1 MRSIVLTALLVFA
14 APAWAAQTDGGSYQ
28 MVLGDCRGCHGKNL
42 AGGITLETPFGR
54 LVTPNITPD
63 KETGIGNY
71 TGEDFRQ
78 AMKNGIAPSNKL
90 LYPAMPYPSYA
101 RMSDADVAALWSYLK
116 TIKPV
121 KHRVEVNQ
129 LKFPFSLRFLMRGWN
144 LFFFRPAPYAD
155 DPAKT
160 AAWNR
165 GAYLVG
171 GPAHCGACHTP
182 KNFFGADKDVA
193 LTGALLEGW
202 FAPDLTAN
210 RDTGLGSW
218 SKEEIVGYLQTGGN
232 AHSIASGP
240 MAEAVENSTSQMT
253 SDDLN
258 AIAFYLKDLPASAGH
273 GANGGMDES
282 LEAQVA
288 AGRALYDINCAACH
302 SRDGKGS
309 KLFPPLSDNA
319 NIRQEQP
326 DTIVRIVLAGSK
338 AAATHFA
345 PTGASMP
352 SLGWKLSDEQVAD
365 ILSYV
370 RNNWGNRAPAVSPSS
385 VGQIR
390 SALHSAS

>member
-171 GPAHCGACHTP
+171 GPA
-182 KNFFGADKDVA
+182 
-193 LTGALLEGW
+193 GALLEGW

-253 SDDLN
+253 SNDLN

-365 ILSYV
+365 ILSSV